1 MSPKRLSTRL
11 ALGAAIVLSTAL
23 PVWAQ
28 VSPLDI
34 QVAGRALSFLAKPLT
49 GDVTVGIVY
58 NPGNASSQQSAQE
71 LQKQLGDGLRVG
83 NLTLRP
89 ELVTVAEVGRANV
102 GFFFLTPGLGAEAAA
117 MPEITQAKHIP
128 CVTTDLG
135 QVKAGRCTVG
145 VSSSP
150 KIEIVVNRAAAA
162 ASGTTFSTVF
172 RMMITE
178 I

>member
-1 MSPKRLSTRL
+1 M
-11 ALGAAIVLSTAL
+11 
-23 PVWAQ
+23 WAQ

-34 QVAGRALSFLAKPLT
+34 QVAGRALSFLARPLT

-58 NPGNASSQQSAQE
+58 SPANAGSQQSAQD
-71 LQKQLGDGLRVG
+71 LQKQLGSGLRVG
-83 NLTLRP
+83 NLTLKP
-89 ELVTVAEVGRANV
+89 ELVTVADAARATV
-102 GFFFLTPGLGAEAAA
+102 GFFFLTPGLGTEAVA
-117 MPEITQAKHIP
+117 MPDIAKAKHIP
-128 CVTTDLG
+128 CVTTDLT

>member
-1 MSPKRLSTRL
+1 MSPSHFSTRL
-11 ALGAAIVLSTAL
+11 VLRAAIVLGTT

-34 QVAGRALSFLAKPLT
+34 QVAGRALSFLARPLT

-58 NPGNASSQQSAQE
+58 SPTNAGSQRSAQD
-71 LQKQLGDGLRVG
+71 LQKQLGSGLRVG
-83 NLTLRP
+83 NLTLKP
-89 ELVTVAEVGRANV
+89 ELVTVADAARATV
-102 GFFFLTPGLGAEAAA
+102 GFFFLTPGLGTEAVA
-117 MPEITQAKHIP
+117 MPDITKAKHIP
-128 CVTTDLG
+128 CVTTDLT

>member
-1 MSPKRLSTRL
+1 MSPGRLSKRL
-11 ALGAAIVLSTAL
+11 ALGAAFVLSMA

-28 VSPLDI
+28 VSAMDI

-58 NPGNASSQQSAQE
+58 SLTNAGSQQAAQN
-71 LQKQLGDGLRVG
+71 LQKQLGSGLQVG
-83 NLTLRP
+83 NLTLKP
-89 ELVTVAEVGRANV
+89 ELVTVAEAARANV
-102 GFFFLTPGLGAEAAA
+102 GFFFLTPGLGTEAAV
-117 MPEITQAKHIP
+117 MPDITQAKHIP
-128 CVTTDLG
+128 CVTTDLT

-145 VSSSP
+145 VSSAP

-162 ASGTTFSTVF
+162 ASGTAFSTVF